1 MGDLSKTVMVA
12 AIVTPSVRLMKKPLL
27 ALTAAAAAV
36 VAMAAP
42 AAAAPTADTIVTFT
56 VATAD
61 LNISV
66 PASVNLGS
74 VFAGGVITGELGT
87 VTVTDSRAALN
98 ATWTVTVSA
107 TSFATGGG
115 TPQETISPALV
126 EYWSGAATNTT
137 GTGVFVPGQPTQANA
152 VSLSVPRTAF
162 SKTSGS
168 GNNTASWAPDIRIAV
183 PETAVGGTYTGVI
196 THSVA

>member
-1 MGDLSKTVMVA
+1 M
-12 AIVTPSVRLMKKPLL
+12 RKPLL

-36 VAMAAP
+36 VAMATP
-42 AAAAPTADTIVTFT
+42 AAAAPTGDTIVTFT

-61 LNISV
+61 LNITV
-66 PASVNLGS
+66 PAAVNLGS
-74 VFAGGVITGELGT
+74 VFSGGVVTGELGT

-98 ATWTVTVSA
+98 ATWVVTVSA
-107 TSFATGGG
+107 SSFTTGGG
-115 TPQETISPALV
+115 SPEETIPPALV
-126 EYWSGAATNTT
+126 EYWSGAATSTT

-152 VSLSVPRTAF
+152 VTLSVPRTAF

-168 GNNTASWAPDIRIAV
+168 GNNTASWVPDIRIAV
-183 PETAVGGTYTGVI
+183 PSTAVGGTYTGVI

>member
-1 MGDLSKTVMVA
+1 
-12 AIVTPSVRLMKKPLL
+12 MKKPLL

-36 VAMAAP
+36 VALATP
-42 AAAAPTADTIVTFT
+42 AAAAPTGDTIVTFT

-74 VFAGGVITGELGT
+74 VFSGGVLTGELGT
-87 VTVTDSRAALN
+87 VTVTDSRAALS

-107 TSFATGGG
+107 SSFTTGGG
-115 TPQETISPALV
+115 TPEETISPALV
-126 EYWSGAATNTT
+126 EYWSGTATNVVGT
-137 GTGVFVPGQPTQANA
+137 GTLAPGQPTQADA
-152 VSLSVPRTAF
+152 VSLSQPRTAF
-162 SKTSGS
+162 AKTSGS
-168 GNNTASWAPDIRIAV
+168 GNNSVSWAPDLRISV
-183 PETAVGGTYTGVI
+183 PDTAVGGTYSGVI

>member
-1 MGDLSKTVMVA
+1 
-12 AIVTPSVRLMKKPLL
+12 MKKPLL

-42 AAAAPTADTIVTFT
+42 AAAAPTGDTIVTFT

-61 LNISV
+61 LNITV

-74 VFAGGVITGELGT
+74 VFSGGVLTGELGI

-107 TSFATGGG
+107 SSFTTGTG
-115 TPQETISPALV
+115 TPEETIPPALV
-126 EYWSGAATNTT
+126 EYWSGGATNTT
-137 GTGVFVPGQPTQANA
+137 GTGVFVPGQPTQTDAI
-152 VSLSVPRTAF
+152 SLSVPRTAF

-183 PETAVGGTYTGVI
+183 PDTAVGGTYTGVI

>member
-1 MGDLSKTVMVA
+1 
-12 AIVTPSVRLMKKPLL
+12 MKKPLL
-27 ALTAAAAAV
+27 SLTAAAAAV
-36 VAMAAP
+36 VALAAP
-42 AAAAPTADTIVTFT
+42 AAAAPTGDTIVTFT

-61 LNISV
+61 LNITV

-74 VFAGGVITGELGT
+74 VFSGGVITGELGT

-107 TSFATGGG
+107 SSFSTGSG
-115 TPQETISPALV
+115 TPEETISPALV
-126 EYWSGAATNTT
+126 EYWSGGATSTT
-137 GTGVFVPGQPTQANA
+137 GTGVFVPGQPTQAEA

>member
-1 MGDLSKTVMVA
+1 
-12 AIVTPSVRLMKKPLL
+12 MKKPLL

-36 VAMAAP
+36 VALATP
-42 AAAAPTADTIVTFT
+42 AAAAPTGDTIVTFT

-74 VFAGGVITGELGT
+74 VFAGGVLTGELGT
-87 VTVTDSRAALN
+87 VTVIDSRAALS
-98 ATWTVTVSA
+98 ATWTATVSA
-107 TSFATGGG
+107 SSFTTGTG
-115 TPQETISPALV
+115 TAEETIVPALV
-126 EYWSGAATNTT
+126 EYWSGTQTAAT
-137 GTGVFVPGQPTQANA
+137 GTGTLVPGQPSQADA
-152 VSLSVPRTAF
+152 VNLSVQRVAF

-168 GNNTASWAPDIRIAV
+168 GNNSASWAPDIRISV
-183 PETAVGGTYTGVI
+183 PETAVGGSYQGVI

>member
-1 MGDLSKTVMVA
+1 
-12 AIVTPSVRLMKKPLL
+12 MKKPLL
-27 ALTAAAAAV
+27 ALTAAAAAL

-42 AAAAPTADTIVTFT
+42 AAAAPTGDTIVTFT

-61 LNISV
+61 LNITV

-74 VFAGGVITGELGT
+74 VFSGGVLTGELGT

-107 TSFATGGG
+107 SSFTTGAG
-115 TPQETISPALV
+115 TPAETISPGLV
-126 EYWSGAATNTT
+126 EYWSGGATSTT
-137 GTGVFVPGQPTQANA
+137 GAGVFVPGQPTQADA

-183 PETAVGGTYTGVI
+183 PDTAVGGTYTGVI